1 MLTIAQVAMKYP
13 VSKSL
18 LYSACQEG
26 LLPHYRVAGKKG
38 CRGKYLL
45 KEEDV
50 LAWLESQRHDT
61 TQPASASAPA
71 SSGSPAEPFSELNP
85 ERLKKAWKG

>member
-50 LAWLESQRHDT
+50 VAWIEAQWHDDGASVPLPVVTPQPSRHL
-61 TQPASASAPA
+61 Q
-71 SSGSPAEPFSELNP
+71 L
-85 ERLKKAWKG
+85 